1 MKKYTIGSEEFTE
14 KAINYMLKEYDV
26 TYNDIKK
33 YKNGEIKG
41 QLWCNYY
48 WNTIETD
55 KEFET
60 WFKNFIKKEC
70 KGSYTKVYIDRM
82 YFWFHLMYGLKVY

>member
-48 WNTIETD
+48 WNTIETA
-55 KEFET
+55 KEFEI
-60 WFKNFIKKEC
+60 WFKNFINC
-70 KGSYTKVYIDRM
+70 CAHFIRQFYYWDQTS
-82 YFWFHLMYGLKVY
+82 L